1 MSAQK
6 SIKKNYIYN
15 LSYQILLLITPFI
28 TTPYV
33 SRVLCA
39 DGIGT
44 VSYTDSVV
52 SYFVLFATMGV
63 TTYGQREISYVQK
76 SVEDRSVVFWNTKL
90 LEFCTAGILM
100 VAYTI
105 FVFQQD
111 NTTLY
116 LIYGFNIVAVFF
128 DVTWFFQGME
138 EFGKIVLRNVIFKVI
153 SIVYIFAVVKS
164 KDDLILYV
172 IGITVFAVIS
182 NISLWFYLPKYINK
196 VDVRLIHPFQ
206 NIGTVISLFI
216 PTIAIQ
222 IYTVLDKTMIGVIT
236 KNEFE
241 NGYYE
246 QAMKMSKM
254 VLVLV
259 TSLGT
264 VLIPRIGFYFKEKKT
279 EEIKS
284 LMYRG
289 YKFVWFLGIPLC
301 IGLIMVSGN
310 FVPWFFGA
318 GYDKVALLLKILAF
332 IILAIGINNVTGM
345 QYLIPT
351 GRQNLFT
358 ITVLIGAGVNFCL
371 NLVLIYFFQSAGA
384 AVASV
389 FAETTIAV
397 VQIIWVRKEL
407 SPWQI
412 IKQGRNYYIAG
423 IVMALVL
430 AGVNHF
436 LSSGIIQTFIIIVVG
451 AGVYFAVLLIFR
463 DDFFISNVDK
473 IVQRIKK

>member
-1 MSAQK
+1 MEEATLRTLR
-6 SIKKNYIYN
+6 KNYIYN

-76 SVEDRSVVFWNTKL
+76 SVEDRS
-90 LEFCTAGILM
+90 
-100 VAYTI
+100 
-105 FVFQQD
+105 
-111 NTTLY
+111 
-116 LIYGFNIVAVFF
+116 
-128 DVTWFFQGME
+128 
-138 EFGKIVLRNVIFKVI
+138 
-153 SIVYIFAVVKS
+153 
-164 KDDLILYV
+164 
-172 IGITVFAVIS
+172 
-182 NISLWFYLPKYINK
+182 
-196 VDVRLIHPFQ
+196 
-206 NIGTVISLFI
+206 
-216 PTIAIQ
+216 
-222 IYTVLDKTMIGVIT
+222 
-236 KNEFE
+236 
-241 NGYYE
+241 
-246 QAMKMSKM
+246 
-254 VLVLV
+254 
-259 TSLGT
+259 
-264 VLIPRIGFYFKEKKT
+264 
-279 EEIKS
+279 
-284 LMYRG
+284 
-289 YKFVWFLGIPLC
+289 
-301 IGLIMVSGN
+301 
-310 FVPWFFGA
+310 
-318 GYDKVALLLKILAF
+318 
-332 IILAIGINNVTGM
+332 
-345 QYLIPT
+345 
-351 GRQNLFT
+351 
-358 ITVLIGAGVNFCL
+358 
-371 NLVLIYFFQSAGA
+371 
-384 AVASV
+384 
-389 FAETTIAV
+389 V

>member
-1 MSAQK
+1 
-6 SIKKNYIYN
+6 
-15 LSYQILLLITPFI
+15 
-28 TTPYV
+28 
-33 SRVLCA
+33 
-39 DGIGT
+39 
-44 VSYTDSVV
+44 
-52 SYFVLFATMGV
+52 
-63 TTYGQREISYVQK
+63 
-76 SVEDRSVVFWNTKL
+76 
-90 LEFCTAGILM
+90 
-100 VAYTI
+100 
-105 FVFQQD
+105 
-111 NTTLY
+111 
-116 LIYGFNIVAVFF
+116 
-128 DVTWFFQGME
+128 
-138 EFGKIVLRNVIFKVI
+138 
-153 SIVYIFAVVKS
+153 
-164 KDDLILYV
+164 
-172 IGITVFAVIS
+172 
-182 NISLWFYLPKYINK
+182 
-196 VDVRLIHPFQ
+196 
-206 NIGTVISLFI
+206 
-216 PTIAIQ
+216 
-222 IYTVLDKTMIGVIT
+222 
-236 KNEFE
+236 
-241 NGYYE
+241 
-246 QAMKMSKM
+246 MKMSKM